1 MLLLIKRTAL
11 FVVFYIIKIMKKL
24 LLIIFLISSI
34 SAFEQAPAE
43 NYPEDSASI
52 EHPGVPKG
60 EVLKF
65 TFENSKIF
73 PGTWREYWIYVPAQY
88 RSDKPACVYVN
99 QDGIQWKAPAVFD
112 NLIHNKE
119 MPVTIGVF
127 ITPGRIRATN
137 TNALDRFNRSLE
149 YDGLG
154 DAYARFI
161 LEEILPE
168 VEKKKT
174 SDGRIIRLSKSGNDR
189 AIGGSS
195 SGAVCAFTAAWE
207 RPQEFSRVFSAI
219 GTYVGLRGADRYPI
233 LIRKYEPKPLRV
245 FLQDGSNDN
254 NIYAGDWWKANETM
268 ERALTFAGYEV
279 KHVWGEGTHNG
290 KQGTAIFPEV
300 MRWLWKN
307 WPDTIKTGNSK
318 NQFLSDLLIPGQD
331 WELVAQGSK
340 LAEGISANAMG
351 EVFYQNISNS
361 KNYKIDVDGKLTTL
375 NKDAK
380 KASGTA
386 FSANGKRYVLANE
399 KKQILTY
406 DSKGRETVIA
416 GNISGKDLVVTN
428 NGNIYVTS
436 FDGIDKS
443 IVRIGRNRSLQCKIF
458 LIKPN
463 GKKLQ
468 VDEGLEY
475 ANGITLTPDQTQLY
489 VTEST
494 THWIWI
500 YQIQPDGTLANK
512 QRYGWLHVPDVEDNP
527 GANGIICDTAGR
539 VYAATNL
546 GIQMLDQTGRVNSIL
561 PMPSG
566 QSSNLCFGGADFNTL
581 YVLCGDKVYRRKLK
595 TRGANLFDKPVKP
608 VAPRL

>member
-1 MLLLIKRTAL
+1 MTAL
-11 FVVFYIIKIMKKL
+11 NVFIHTPKIMKKL
-24 LLIIFLISSI
+24 LLIIFLLSSI
-34 SAFEQAPAE
+34 SAFEQAPLE

-60 EVLKF
+60 EVMKF

-73 PGTWREYWIYVPAQY
+73 PGTWREYWIYVPFQY
-88 RSDKPACVYVN
+88 RADKPACVYIN
-99 QDGIQWKAPAVFD
+99 QDGIQWKAPTVFD

-127 ITPGRIRATN
+127 ITPGRVRATN
-137 TNALDRFNRSLE
+137 TNALDRFNRSFE

-174 SDGRIIRLSKSGNDR
+174 SDGRVIRLSKSGNDR

-207 RPQEFSRVFSAI
+207 RPKEFSRVFSAI
-219 GTYVGLRGADRYPI
+219 GTYVGLRGADRYPT

-279 KHVWGEGTHNG
+279 KHIWGEGTHNG
-290 KQGTAIFPEV
+290 KQGTAIFPEAT
-300 MRWLWKN
+300 RWLWKD
-307 WPDTIKTGNSK
+307 WPNAIKAGNTK

-331 WELVAQGSK
+331 WELVAQGYK
-340 LAEGISANAMG
+340 LTGGMSANASG
-351 EVFYQNISNS
+351 EVFYQDIPNS
-361 KNYKIDVDGKLTTL
+361 KTYKVDADGKLTTL
-375 NKDAK
+375 NINTK

-386 FSANGKRYVLANE
+386 FSADGKRYLVANE
-399 KKQILTY
+399 RKQILMY
-406 DSKGRETVIA
+406 DLQGKETVFA
-416 GNISGKDLVVTN
+416 DNISGNDVVITN
-428 NGNIYVTS
+428 NGNIYVTAP
-436 FDGIDKS
+436 DGTDIS
-443 IVRIGRNRSLQCKIF
+443 GKIY
-458 LIKPN
+458 LIKPD
-463 GKKLQ
+463 GKKIQ
-468 VDEGLEY
+468 ADEGLKY
-475 ANGITLTPDQTQLY
+475 PDGITVTPDQTQLY

-512 QRYGWLHVPDVEDNP
+512 QRYGWLHVPDTEDNP
-527 GANGIICDTAGR
+527 SANGIKCDTAGR
-539 VYAATNL
+539 VYVATNS
-546 GIQMLDQTGRVNSIL
+546 GIQMLDQTGRVNAIL
-561 PMPSG
+561 PVPAG
-566 QSSNLCFGGADFNTL
+566 QASNLCFGGAGFNTL

-595 TRGANLFDKPVKP
+595 TRGANPFDKPTKP
-608 VAPRL
+608 IAPRL